1 MATPD
6 INQILR
12 NDPRH
17 SRYGAPMGDSDWI
30 AEDYDCDQRL
40 HLQRV
45 RLVDGD
51 YGPDGTYWGASEVA
65 GGIYCAFDPTA
76 EQVRVYVRGAHTR
89 RGTSRAAGEVPRADL
104 PQAQPHRVDFD
115 QCQ

>member
-17 SRYGAPMGDSDWI
+17 VKYGAPMGARDRLDEDWDHS
-30 AEDYDCDQRL
+30 EPL
-40 HLQRV
+40 HVQRV

-76 EQVRVYVRGAHTR
+76 EQVRVYVRGHTR
-89 RGTSRAAGEVPRADL
+89 GCALRALQREYPTLTFHKPSHTV
-104 PQAQPHRVDFD
+104 
-115 QCQ
+115 